1 MSLSTLTTFSA
12 ITNFAPISPDY
23 MNSKLSEVQ
32 VAIAQLNTD
41 GGSLSSSVKHYIDVH
56 DYGATGDGSTSDRT
70 AFIRAEAARTGAQE
84 LRGRSGMTYL
94 LDGAVAGSVW
104 TVSHVGTLDF
114 TGACLMG
121 PSSGLSVGSDG
132 GSVGI
137 VNVLVDNVRLF
148 GNLHGRNQVR
158 FPVALKSQT
167 GGFLFMGSVSS
178 CSTAAGHLYTGIHQA
193 CSEDVTGVAISGRAR
208 NTFAIVQRP
217 DCPIINGS
225 NAISANTD
233 VTFVLLGTSVVQ
245 QNTTGM
251 VLAMS
256 NGAYSVGVVNPS
268 LLGIPASQSAW
279 TSNVR
284 YGDINA
290 HDAGL
295 NVIEVYGTSAAN
307 SSAFSVPSGHTLG
320 MVLKYG
326 TMLGASWGN
335 TGTDDSGYNVVIE
348 GGSALSTG
356 YLQVSG
362 NAFISSGTLSLVSTG
377 KLSMRTVA
385 NTSAMGDKE
394 VALVFLASGV
404 SLCYRSGGTAYVI
417 GQSAQS
423 AAA

>member
-56 DYGATGDGSTSDRT
+56 DYGAIGSGGVSDRT
-70 AFIRAEAARTGAQE
+70 AFIKAEAARQGGQE
-84 LRGRSGMTYL
+84 LRGRSGYTYL
-94 LDGAVAGSVW
+94 LDGTGAASAW
-104 TVSHVGTLDF
+104 TVYHVGKLDF
-114 TGACLMG
+114 AGACLMG
-121 PSSGLSVGSDG
+121 PSSGRSIGSDG
-132 GSVGI
+132 GAIGV
-137 VNVLVDNVRLF
+137 VNVLVDNVQLF
-148 GNLHGRNQVR
+148 ANLHGQNQVR
-158 FPVALKSQT
+158 FPIALKSQT
-167 GGFLFMGSVSS
+167 AGFLFMGSVSS
-178 CSTAAGHLYTGIHQA
+178 TSTAAGHLYTGIHQA

-233 VTFVLLGTSVVQ
+233 VTLILLGNSTAQ
-245 QNTTGM
+245 QNTTGA
-251 VLAMS
+251 VIAMS
-256 NGAYSVGVVNPS
+256 SNGYGVSLVNPS

-279 TSNVR
+279 TANIR
-284 YGDINA
+284 HMDLNA
-290 HDAGL
+290 HDIGA
-295 NVIEVYGTSAAN
+295 NVIETYGTSVEN